1 MSLYE
6 EIMEGLKE
14 AIAYERGEITLRT
27 VTLSTDDTEAK
38 KDASEDKPLLT
49 KR

>member
-1 MSLYE
+1 MNLYE
-6 EIMEGLKE
+6 DIMEGLKE

-27 VTLSTDDTEAK
+27 DTLTTEDSDLK
-38 KDASEDKPLLT
+38 KKLSEDKPLLT

>member
-27 VTLSTDDTEAK
+27 VTLSTDDADAK
-38 KDASEDKPLLT
+38 KESEDKPLLT